1 MLSKTDVEIVLGRR
15 RLLLVGLLNSGKVF
29 KTVLCCGTALSLTS
43 YSTRIDRLGVNEGMS
58 KGKEDGCY
66 FGDE

>member
-1 MLSKTDVEIVLGRR
+1 M
-15 RLLLVGLLNSGKVF
+15 GLLNSGKVF